1 MRWQLDKRHLLAGG
15 AALILGLATGGAL
28 FFRAPASISSPEL
41 PTSPVPTE
49 SSGVMKT
56 VDGGL
61 KPEDLLAPME
71 SAPFVAD
78 SQSGE
83 TPPAANK
90 PFENK
95 SELEAFK
102 ILKQKVFLT
111 EEEKVQRQELVRDR
125 ALLENLKNLFKYPTP
140 YLELEAQQ
148 NMAVDLLLEAIKS
161 GDAETARRVL
171 KEVIAD
177 ATIENNQL
185 SQSQRQNL
193 AGVKA
198 EVLYQWS
205 SLEPDRAHEMQQS
218 LPGPVSQKIWKNVVT
233 QQDLNR
239 AESAI
244 AK

>member
-1 MRWQLDKRHLLAGG
+1 MRRPLDKKHLLAGG
-15 AALILGLATGGAL
+15 AVLLLGLATGGAL
-28 FFRAPASISSPEL
+28 LLRAPASTSSPEL
-41 PTSPVPTE
+41 PASPVPTE
-49 SSGVMKT
+49 NRGAVKT
-56 VDGGL
+56 VESTTGV
-61 KPEDLLAPME
+61 KAEAPVAAALA
-71 SAPFVAD
+71 A
-78 SQSGE
+78 
-83 TPPAANK
+83 TTANPTEVTQTTGK

-95 SELEAFK
+95 TELASFK

-111 EEEKVQRQELVRDR
+111 EEEKEQRKQFIQDR
-125 ALLENLKNLFKYPTP
+125 ALLENLKNLFKYPAQ
-140 YLELEAQQ
+140 YQDLEAQQ
-148 NMAVDLLLEAIKS
+148 NVAVDLLLEAIKS
-161 GDAETARRVL
+161 GDAETARRVF

-185 SQSQRQNL
+185 SQDQRQNL

-205 SLEPDRAHEMQQS
+205 ALEPDRANEMQQS

-239 AESAI
+239 AESAV

>member
-1 MRWQLDKRHLLAGG
+1 MRWQLDKKHLYAGG
-15 AALILGLATGGAL
+15 AVLLLGLATGGAL
-28 FFRAPASISSPEL
+28 LYRAPASTSSPEL
-41 PTSPVPTE
+41 PASPVPTE
-49 SSGVMKT
+49 NRGTIKT
-56 VDGGL
+56 VESSIGVKTG
-61 KPEDLLAPME
+61 E
-71 SAPFVAD
+71 SATLDAATAPTAN
-78 SQSGE
+78 
-83 TPPAANK
+83 PPEGTQKPSK

-95 SELEAFK
+95 TELASFK

-111 EEEKVQRQELVRDR
+111 EQEKEQRKHFIQDR
-125 ALLENLKNLFKYPTP
+125 ALLENLKNLFKYPAP
-140 YLELEAQQ
+140 YQDLEAQQ
-148 NMAVDLLLEAIKS
+148 NVAVDLLLEAIKS
-161 GDAETARRVL
+161 GDAETARGVF

-185 SQSQRQNL
+185 SPDQRQNL

-205 SLEPDRAHEMQQS
+205 SLEPDRASEMQQS

>member
-1 MRWQLDKRHLLAGG
+1 MKTVESDAKKAD
-15 AALILGLATGGAL
+15 
-28 FFRAPASISSPEL
+28 SS
-41 PTSPVPTE
+41 TDPTE
-49 SSGVMKT
+49 ST
-56 VDGGL
+56 
-61 KPEDLLAPME
+61 A
-71 SAPFVAD
+71 SA
-78 SQSGE
+78 
-83 TPPAANK
+83 TAAKSEEAQQTASK

-95 SELEAFK
+95 VELDSFK

-111 EEEKVQRQELVRDR
+111 EEEKEQRKQFVQDR
-125 ALLENLKNLFKYPTP
+125 TLLENLKNLFKYPTV
-140 YLELEAQQ
+140 YQDLEAQQ
-148 NMAVDLLLEAIKS
+148 NVAVDLLLEAVKS

-185 SQSQRQNL
+185 SQEQRQNL

-205 SLEPDRAHEMQQS
+205 SLEPDRAREMQQS

-239 AESAI
+239 AESAV